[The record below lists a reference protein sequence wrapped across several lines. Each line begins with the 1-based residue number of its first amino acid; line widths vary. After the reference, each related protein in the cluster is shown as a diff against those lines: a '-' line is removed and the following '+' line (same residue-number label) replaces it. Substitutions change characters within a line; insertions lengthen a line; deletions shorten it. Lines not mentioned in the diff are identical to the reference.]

1 MYKFEIQVCKV
12 SACLRTA
19 YQLYQKQCKNFRSIV
34 VQWGSENLTRQI
46 YKWQKFVWL
55 PNGFNFKSHKKLFP
69 KWHPK
74 CPKTSEFCSGI
85 QVPYKYLIEKVPNG
99 VQKFYTYPLTPSVL
113 EELLFFTQN
122 LRVLSLQTRGG
133 VNFIQK
139 KLSKFDG

>member
-1 MYKFEIQVCKV
+1 MASKM
-12 SACLRTA
+12 S
-19 YQLYQKQCKNFRSIV
+19 
-34 VQWGSENLTRQI
+34 
-46 YKWQKFVWL
+46 
-55 PNGFNFKSHKKLFP
+55 KKTP
-69 KWHPK
+69 
-74 CPKTSEFCSGI
+74 EFWSGI